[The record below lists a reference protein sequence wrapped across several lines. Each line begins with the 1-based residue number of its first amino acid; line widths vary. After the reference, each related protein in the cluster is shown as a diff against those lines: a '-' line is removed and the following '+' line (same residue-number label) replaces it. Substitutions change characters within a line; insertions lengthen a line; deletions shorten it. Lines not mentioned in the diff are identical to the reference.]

1 MSTISYVP
9 FTDNVIASTAT
20 VNSTFDVLNEVNGSL
35 NADNVATIDKELDYT
50 YLQHRAA
57 TGGQMVGGTA
67 NLDYFNG
74 TRYVFVRTKTENR
87 YMNSLDQAYLSYL
100 SSSRG
105 METAFE
111 DASIGSRRPG
121 GRSHISSA
129 FPGVTDAVQA
139 NRKIPIAI
147 PGASLSF
154 FLPFKAHVLVTWQVT
169 WTSDAA
175 RFGPTPTVR
184 VDDPYLPPTGD
195 PPGGFFAR
203 KDVPKDDDGFFLS
216 PSPSDFPEPNTAIRF
231 YVGDNEY
238 KQECT
243 TRETRE
249 AMFAHPQ
256 EEKWADG
263 YDNRKNS
270 LDSHKLRD
278 RHKSR
283 YWSGHAY
290 IGEKLKGFHSVSLRV
305 CSQEIVRQTR
315 VRARNIK
322 VVYFKA

>member
-1 MSTISYVP
+1 MSTISYTP
-9 FTDNVIASTAT
+9 FTDNAIASTAE
-20 VNSTFDVLNEVNGSL
+20 VNSTFDLLNEVNGSL

-50 YLQHRAA
+50 YLQHRSA

-74 TRYVFVRTKTENR
+74 VRYVFIRGKRENR
-87 YMNSLDQAYLSYL
+87 RMGPDPDNAHLSYL
-100 SSSRG
+100 STSRG
-105 METAFE
+105 MNAAVEGSVLSGE
-111 DASIGSRRPG
+111 DLPF

-129 FPGVTDAVQA
+129 FPGVTDAVQTD
-139 NRKIPIAI
+139 RKIPIAI

-154 FLPFKAHVLVTWQVT
+154 FLPFKAYVLVTWQVT

-175 RFGPTPTVR
+175 RFGPTPSYR
-184 VDDPYLPPTGD
+184 
-195 PPGGFFAR
+195 
-203 KDVPKDDDGFFLS
+203 
-216 PSPSDFPEPNTAIRF
+216 SDLGTITIDRANFPQPNTAIRF
-231 YVGDNEY
+231 YVGDTEH
-238 KQECT
+238 KRACT

-249 AMFAHPQ
+249 AMFTQAQKRSYRHS
-256 EEKWADG
+256 AG
-263 YDNRKNS
+263 YYNRKNS

-283 YWSGHAY
+283 YWSGHTY
-290 IGEKLKGFHSVSLRV
+290 IGEKRKGFHSVSLRV

>member
-1 MSTISYVP
+1 MSTISYTP
-9 FTDNVIASTAT
+9 FTDNVIASTTT
-20 VNSTFDVLNEVNGSL
+20 VNSTFDVLNEVNGKL
-35 NADNVATIDKELDYT
+35 NADNIATIDKELDYT
-50 YLQHRAA
+50 YLQHRSA

-74 TRYVFVRTKTENR
+74 VRYVFMRTHLNNR
-87 YMNSLDQAYLSYL
+87 TMRNFGDAHLSYL
-100 SSSRG
+100 SADRG
-105 METAFE
+105 MKTAVDNSSVESDSF
-111 DASIGSRRPG
+111 PF
-121 GRSHISSA
+121 GRSRISST
-129 FPGVTDAVQA
+129 FPGVTDAVQTD
-139 NRKIPIAI
+139 RKIPVAI

-175 RFGPTPTVR
+175 RFGPTPREDIEGETLIKVANF
-184 VDDPYLPPTGD
+184 TQ
-195 PPGGFFAR
+195 
-203 KDVPKDDDGFFLS
+203 
-216 PSPSDFPEPNTAIRF
+216 PNTAIRF
-231 YVGDNEY
+231 YVGDVEH
-238 KQECT
+238 KRACT

-256 EEKWADG
+256 KG
-263 YDNRKNS
+263 TYQKNYDDKVNS
-270 LDSHKLRD
+270 IDAHQLRD

-290 IGEKLKGFHSVSLRV
+290 IGEKTRGFHSVSLRV

>member
-1 MSTISYVP
+1 MSTISYAP

-20 VNSTFDVLNEVNGSL
+20 VNSTFDVLNEVNGGL

-57 TGGQMVGGTA
+57 TGGRMVGGTA

-74 TRYVFVRTKTENR
+74 VRYVFVRTKPDNR
-87 YMNSLDQAYLSYL
+87 QMNTFDQAHLSYL
-100 SSSRG
+100 GTSRG
-105 METAFE
+105 MNKALEG
-111 DASIGSRRPG
+111 SKVGSRRAF

-129 FPGVTDAVQA
+129 FPGVTDAVQT

-175 RFGPTPTVR
+175 RFGPTPWE
-184 VDDPYLPPTGD
+184 LGGD
-195 PPGGFFAR
+195 RGN
-203 KDVPKDDDGFFLS
+203 KEVPVAEY
-216 PSPSDFPEPNTAIRF
+216 FPQPNTAIRF
-231 YVGDNEY
+231 YVGDTEH
-238 KQECT
+238 KRACT

-256 EEKWADG
+256 DAVEWEAG
-263 YDNRKNS
+263 YNSRHNS
-270 LDSHKLRD
+270 LDNHKLRD

>member
-20 VNSTFDVLNEVNGSL
+20 VNSTFDVLNEINGGL

-50 YLQHRAA
+50 YLQHRSA

-74 TRYVFVRTKTENR
+74 VRYVFIRTRGLNTF
-87 YMNSLDQAYLSYL
+87 LFDTDTAHLSYL
-100 SSSRG
+100 SRSRG
-105 METAFE
+105 MHKAVE
-111 DASIGSRRPG
+111 GSPVAGNRFPF
-121 GRSHISSA
+121 GRVHVSSA
-129 FPGVTDAVQA
+129 FPGVTDAVQT
-139 NRKIPIAI
+139 NRKVPIAI

-175 RFGPTPTVR
+175 RFGPTPTKEVT
-184 VDDPYLPPTGD
+184 DPAL
-195 PPGGFFAR
+195 
-203 KDVPKDDDGFFLS
+203 L
-216 PSPSDFPEPNTAIRF
+216 DFPAQTHAIDPDNFPQPNTAIRF
-231 YVGDNEY
+231 YVGNSEY
-238 KQECT
+238 KRACT

-249 AMFAHPQ
+249 AMFLGPRQRAFDP
-256 EEKWADG
+256 A
-263 YDNRKNS
+263 YNNVDNS
-270 LDSHKLRD
+270 IDSHKLRD